1 MLDGLRYNFSFTG
14 TAQRTH
20 VVALPVSQKS
30 GRGRPTLQPTSGA
43 YCRAHTGGMITG
55 RALTRSLDRIRLLGD
70 RRMGGSALDHQ
81 SLRSEVLAEVGRIV
95 PFDAFVWPLCDPVTA
110 TGVAPRARIPCPE
123 ELPLVIRLK
132 YLSRPARWTGLAG
145 SESRV
150 STLLRATDGD
160 PSHSPLWK
168 GVLKRYG
175 ISDVLSAVFADKHGC
190 WGWLDLWRT
199 GSQGAFTE
207 PEAGYL
213 ADVARQLTPALRRS
227 IARQFESRT
236 NHEHGGPDA
245 AATTLPGK
253 TTLAGN
259 GTSRV
264 ELPPQ
269 AVLTL
274 DEDMAVLGETA
285 STRDW
290 LGILQPGP
298 RPYQSV
304 PAEVLNVAA
313 QLLAREAGVD
323 DHDAAA
329 RVHIGSGRWAML
341 RASRMASVSSGA
353 TPPLAV
359 TIQECPPEARLD
371 MFARCF
377 GLPPRQREL
386 LELASAGASTAAMAE
401 TQGTSAYT
409 VQDQFKQIFE
419 NCGVRSRASLLA
431 MALGIAP
438 GASGL

>member
-1 MLDGLRYNFSFTG
+1 
-14 TAQRTH
+14 
-20 VVALPVSQKS
+20 
-30 GRGRPTLQPTSGA
+30 
-43 YCRAHTGGMITG
+43 MITG
-55 RALTRSLDRIRLLGD
+55 WTLTRSLERIRLLGD
-70 RRMGGSALDHQ
+70 GKMGGSVLDHQ

-123 ELPLVIRLK
+123 ELPLLIRLK
-132 YLSRPARWTGLAG
+132 YVSRPARWTRLARSG
-145 SESRV
+145 PPALS
-150 STLLRATDGD
+150 LLRATDGD
-160 PSHSPLWK
+160 LSQSPLWDR
-168 GVLKRYG
+168 VMKRYG
-175 ISDVLSAVFADKHGC
+175 VSDVLSAVFADKHGC

-199 GSQGAFTE
+199 GSHGAFSE

-213 ADVARQLTPALRRS
+213 ADIARHLTPALRRS
-227 IARQFESRT
+227 VARQFEARI
-236 NHEHGGPDA
+236 NEEHGRPHDV
-245 AATTLPGK
+245 TSTLPRK
-253 TTLAGN
+253 ITLAGK
-259 GTSRV
+259 GTSRL

-274 DEDMAVLGETA
+274 DEDLAVLGETA

-290 LGILQPGP
+290 LEILQPGP
-298 RPYQSV
+298 RPYQTV

-313 QLLAREAGVD
+313 QLLARESGVD
-323 DHDAAA
+323 DHEAGA
-329 RVHIGSGRWAML
+329 RVHIGSGRWAIL
-341 RASRMASVSSGA
+341 RASRMASASSGA

-386 LELASAGASTAAMAE
+386 LELASAGASTATMAE
-401 TQGTSAYT
+401 AQGTSAYT

-438 GASGL
+438 GASGP